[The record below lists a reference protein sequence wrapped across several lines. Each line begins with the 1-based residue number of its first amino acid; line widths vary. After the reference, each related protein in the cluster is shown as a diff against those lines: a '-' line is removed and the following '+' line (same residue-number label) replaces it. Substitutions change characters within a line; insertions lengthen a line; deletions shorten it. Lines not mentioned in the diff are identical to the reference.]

1 MQEFLSESDEVCISC
16 IIVVAMRLFILGV
29 EILRLELS
37 FPTKLLQLFSMC
49 RTCDFLNC
57 AVLNSTFFFFCI
69 LYYQICTI
77 LVRDLI
83 SEDVIVCIP

>member
-49 RTCDFLNC
+49 TTCDFLNWRS
-57 AVLNSTFFFFCI
+57 AQQSVFFVYYII
-69 LYYQICTI
+69 LS
-77 LVRDLI
+77 DMI
-83 SEDVIVCIP
+83 S

>member
-37 FPTKLLQLFSMC
+37 FPTKLLQLCSMC
-49 RTCDFLNC
+49 TTCDC
-57 AVLNSTFFFFCI
+57 AQQSIFFIIRYVLS
-69 LYYQICTI
+69 
-77 LVRDLI
+77 
-83 SEDVIVCIP
+83 